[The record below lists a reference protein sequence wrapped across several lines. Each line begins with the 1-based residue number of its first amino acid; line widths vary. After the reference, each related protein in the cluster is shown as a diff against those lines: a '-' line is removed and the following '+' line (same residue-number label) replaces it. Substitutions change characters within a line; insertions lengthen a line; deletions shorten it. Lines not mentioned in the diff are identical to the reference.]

1 MSLKNIQ
8 CTCPDCGT
16 EFSLDRAFGEQALAK
31 VQAEISQMND
41 EQIQARVDA
50 AARLAIEE
58 GKKQAREQMLKD
70 AKAQT
75 KELDETRDKLTSL
88 ELEKLALE
96 AERSRL
102 ANSQQTAI
110 NLALKKQE
118 IEMDT
123 KQNQK
128 VQQLQLQ
135 ISTLQ
140 SDLADASRRAQQ
152 GSMQAQGEASELLI
166 EDTLKS
172 LFPIDDL
179 TEVKKGASGA
189 DCILTVKNLTGRAVG
204 KINIEVK
211 QTKNFSKD
219 WVTKLKND
227 SLAIGA
233 NFSVLITNA
242 WPSDNNKAHIRDG
255 VWICGFSEYQILI
268 TALRNSLIEI
278 SKVVATEEVREEKA
292 QVMFDFL
299 TSQEFAGTIEQMIR
313 PIVRMQEQ
321 LEKEKKALTGV
332 WNERE
337 KLIQSSI
344 SGAESLYFKIQG
356 IAQVNLP
363 HVAGIENFDT
373 LSLEQNALESV
384 KET

>member
-123 KQNQK
+123 K
-128 VQQLQLQ
+128 QLQ